1 MIKCSI
7 YDRCGGCQL
16 LHKAYEEGLNS
27 KWREVVE
34 LFKNAKLDG
43 APNAIIGQEDPYR
56 YRNKMQITFK
66 RDRKGTIGGFYEES
80 THQVVGLDECIIHS
94 IRVNEIAAY
103 LPKLIDELHLLAYD
117 EDRQTGLIRHAL
129 IKESFSKGEL
139 MVVIITADE
148 IFPARSEFVKRL
160 KAKFPGIT
168 TIIQNINP
176 RKTSIVLGE
185 KERILYGPGW
195 ISDSLCGLRFK
206 ITSKSF
212 FQVNP
217 KQTEVLYGL
226 VEKYAALQGK
236 EIVLDAYSGVGTIG
250 LVLSKHAKHV
260 HCVENN
266 AQAVKAGISNAKD
279 NQIKN
284 LTFHCEDATDFLN
297 QIADVGDHIDCLIM
311 DPPRS
316 GSTPSFLASI
326 LKLKPQKVVYVSCDP
341 TTLVRDLALLQK
353 GYRIVEST
361 CVDMFCWTKHIETV
375 VSLEKIVEKKK

>member
-1 MIKCSI
+1 MIKCKI

-16 LHKAYEEGLNS
+16 LHKPYEEGLNA
-27 KWREVVE
+27 KWQEAVE
-34 LFKNAKLDG
+34 LFKKEKLEG
-43 APNAIIGQEDPYR
+43 APSAIIGLEDPYR

-66 RDRKGTIGGFYEES
+66 RQGKSTIGGFYEES

-94 IRVNEIAAY
+94 VRVNEIATY

-117 EDRQTGLIRHAL
+117 EDRQNGLIRHAL
-129 IKESFSKGEL
+129 IKESFAKEEI
-139 MVVIITADE
+139 MVVIVTADE
-148 IFPARSEFVKRL
+148 MFPARSEFVKRL
-160 KAKFPGIT
+160 RAKFPTIT

-195 ISDSLCGLRFK
+195 ISDALCGLRFK

-217 KQTEVLYGL
+217 RQTERLYGV
-226 VEKYAALQGK
+226 VEKYAALQGDDT
-236 EIVLDAYSGVGTIG
+236 VLDAYSGVGTIG

-284 LTFHCEDATDFLN
+284 VTFHCEDATVFLN
-297 QIADVGDHIDCLIM
+297 QIAEVHDHVDCLIM
-311 DPPRS
+311 DPPRT
-316 GSTPSFLASI
+316 GSTPSFLESI

-341 TTLVRDLALLQK
+341 TTLVRDLAILKK
-353 GYRIVEST
+353 GYQIVEST
-361 CVDMFCWTKHIETV
+361 CVDMFCWTKHVETV
-375 VSLEKIVEKKK
+375 ALLSRKDSVKK